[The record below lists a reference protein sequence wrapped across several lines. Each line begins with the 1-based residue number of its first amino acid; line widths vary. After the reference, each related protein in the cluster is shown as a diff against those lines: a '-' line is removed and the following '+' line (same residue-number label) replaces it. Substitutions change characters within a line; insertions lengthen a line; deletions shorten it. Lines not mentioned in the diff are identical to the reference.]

1 MIAGQGTVQVL
12 RGAHV
17 IDKAQ
22 GIDRV
27 VDVAIRDGR
36 ILSVGGETPAGA
48 DIVELSGSYLSP
60 GWIDIHVHVYG
71 TLGFADP
78 DSIGIYQGVTTFV
91 EAGGPGIDTLD
102 EFHALTEGRTTT
114 RLYVGP
120 YAMRPIGLISLNF
133 IEGDTVRTL
142 THIPIVKW
150 MDYMKE
156 NGDRLR
162 YLKIGAY
169 GGYGVGAMRMAKGLA
184 ETVGRPLYIH
194 IGEQQLQPGTD
205 DANHIFRIA
214 DKGDIITHLFHG
226 NKYGLLDDQGKIMPV
241 VWEAVRRGV
250 LFDVGFG
257 GYNFAWS
264 VAEKVVA
271 QGLLP
276 HIISSDLQQ
285 FNVLGPVHSLAHVM
299 GACMR
304 LDLSLQ
310 DVIERVTINPARAL
324 SLDDRA
330 GALKPGMPADLTVFD
345 VEEGEFKV
353 PDTRSATRTTRKRIV
368 PRMAFKDGARIDCDM
383 ERCLDERNWLIQIAE
398 ENVPEA
404 VARLTPRQREF
415 LGDLEAELSKIEW
428 TAADLETFNLAKAM
442 QLHDAFRRVQA
453 GTGMPLQL
461 ALSAFFD
468 CFLNHPFTM
477 QAGVFLVRLPRRMAL
492 ARLRHAAAKE
502 LAVH

>member
-1 MIAGQGTVQVL
+1 MSNPAGITIL

-22 GIDRV
+22 GVDRV
-27 VDVAIRDGR
+27 ADVAIRDGK
-36 ILSVGGETPAGA
+36 IHSVGGEAPAGA
-48 DIVELSGSYLSP
+48 EIIDVSGSYLSP

-78 DSIGIYQGVTTFV
+78 DSIGICQGVTTFV

-102 EFHALTEGRTTT
+102 EFAALTDGRTRT

-133 IEGDTVRTL
+133 IEGDSIRSL

-150 MDYMKE
+150 MDYMEE

-162 YLKIGAY
+162 YIKIGAY

-194 IGEQQLQPGTD
+194 IGEHQLQPGTD

-226 NKYGLLDDQGKIMPV
+226 NKYGLLDDQGKMMPV

-257 GYNFAWS
+257 GYNFSWS

-299 GACMR
+299 GACMK
-304 LDLSLQ
+304 LDLSLH
-310 DVIERVTINPARAL
+310 DVIERVTINPAKAL

-330 GALKPGMPADLTVFD
+330 GTLKPGMPADITVFD
-345 VEEGEFKV
+345 VEEGEWKV
-353 PDTRSATRTTRKRIV
+353 PDTASATRTINRRIV
-368 PRMAFKDGARIDCDM
+368 PRMAFKDGERVDCDM

-398 ENVPEA
+398 DNVPEA
-404 VARLTPRQREF
+404 VARLTPRQRQF
-415 LGDLEAELSKIEW
+415 LGELAAELSKVEW
-428 TAADLETFNLAKAM
+428 TAADLAVFNLSKAM
-442 QLHDAFRRVQA
+442 ELHDAFRRVQVS
-453 GTGMPLQL
+453 TGVPLKA
-461 ALSAFFD
+461 ALTAFFD
-468 CFLNHPFTM
+468 SFLNHPFTM
-477 QAGVFLVRLPRRMAL
+477 QVGVFLVRLPRRMVL
-492 ARLRHAAAKE
+492 ARLRQAAEKE
-502 LAVH
+502 LATH